1 MTQLAYQEARQQA
14 HALLNSRAW
23 DQQYPIKL
31 LPFLEVTNATF
42 TEVTALG
49 SNKVS
54 GMIIKD
60 NNAAAHIFVNT
71 SEAYPKQRE
80 TLAHELG
87 HLVERALRGDQEY
100 SFLDLRESTP
110 TNLHEFYADEFAC
123 ALLMPPEEFTKLQAN
138 GETIF
143 SIAAYFNVTIDA
155 VQYWR
160 NRLARNPK

>member
-1 MTQLAYQEARQQA
+1 MKQLAYQEARQQA

-23 DQQYPIKL
+23 DRQYPVKL
-31 LPFLEVTNATF
+31 LPFLDVANATL

-49 SNKVS
+49 DNKVS

-60 NNAAAHIFVNT
+60 NNAAAHIFINT
-71 SEAYPKQRE
+71 SEVYPKQRE
-80 TLAHELG
+80 NLAHELG
-87 HLVERALRGDQEY
+87 HLVERALREDKEY
-100 SFLDLRESTP
+100 SFLDLREDAGVD
-110 TNLHEFYADEFAC
+110 LHEFYADEFAC
-123 ALLMPPEEFTKLQAN
+123 ALLMPPEEFMKLQAA

-160 NRLARNPK
+160 QRLTRNPQ

>member
-14 HALLNSRAW
+14 NALLNSRAW
-23 DQQYPIKL
+23 DRQYPVKL
-31 LPFLEVTNATF
+31 LPFLEVANTKF
-42 TEVTALG
+42 TEVAALG

-60 NNAAAHIFVNT
+60 KNTAAHIFVNT
-71 SEAYPKQRE
+71 SEPYPKQRE
-80 TLAHELG
+80 ALAHELG

-100 SFLDLRESTP
+100 SFLDLREST
-110 TNLHEFYADEFAC
+110 TTTLHEFYADEFAC

-138 GETIF
+138 GETMF

-155 VQYWR
+155 IQYWR
-160 NRLARNPK
+160 NRLGRNPQ

>member
-1 MTQLAYQEARQQA
+1 MKQLAYQEARQQA

-23 DQQYPIKL
+23 DKQYPVKL
-31 LPFLEVTNATF
+31 LPFLDVANATL
-42 TEVTALG
+42 TEVPALG
-49 SNKVS
+49 DNHVS

-60 NNAAAHIFVNT
+60 DNAAARIFINISV
-71 SEAYPKQRE
+71 SYPKQRE

-87 HLVERALRGDQEY
+87 HLVERALRDDREY

-123 ALLMPPEEFTKLQAN
+123 ALLMPQEEFMKLQAD

-143 SIAAYFNVTIDA
+143 SIAAYFNVTIDV

-160 NRLARNPK
+160 NRLAHNPQ

>member
-1 MTQLAYQEARQQA
+1 MGQLAYQEARQQA
-14 HALLNSRAW
+14 QALLNSRAW
-23 DQQYPIKL
+23 DQQYPVKL
-31 LPFLEVTNATF
+31 LPFLDVANATL
-42 TEVTALG
+42 TEVVALG
-49 SNKVS
+49 DNKVA

-60 NNAAAHIFVNT
+60 NNAAAQIFINT
-71 SEAYPKQRE
+71 TAPYPKQRE

-87 HLVERALRGDQEY
+87 HLVERELRDDQEY
-100 SFLDLRESTP
+100 SFLDLREKTP

-123 ALLMPPEEFTKLQAN
+123 ALLMPPEEFTKLQAD

-160 NRLARNPK
+160 NRLASNPQ